1 MNSDLKITLS
11 RVLEKPLQINGTD
24 TETHYINELFK
35 RLVFHELLNKLN
47 LKSLYHYRDNVKY
60 CPGKVELNFTLNKQ
74 ELDLLINQITSMD
87 NVQKTYIILQ
97 PWLQDLNKG
106 EQEELIQLLIKTM
119 EEIFETLRKQIKG
132 GFDQNNIIIILDNSN
147 QKLFTMEDLNLLSE
161 ELLEQIFVYLID
173 INWEEDQIDE
183 ILDQIWGI
191 EEELEQESQQLIK
204 NLILSN
210 QINQIT
216 PTQIKIQF

>member
-106 EQEELIQLLIKTM
+106 EQGELIQLLIKNY
-119 EEIFETLRKQIKG
+119 ER
-132 GFDQNNIIIILDNSN
+132 NI
-147 QKLFTMEDLNLLSE
+147 
-161 ELLEQIFVYLID
+161 
-173 INWEEDQIDE
+173 
-183 ILDQIWGI
+183 
-191 EEELEQESQQLIK
+191 
-204 NLILSN
+204 
-210 QINQIT
+210 
-216 PTQIKIQF
+216 

>member
-47 LKSLYHYRDNVKY
+47 LKNLYHYRDNVKY

-97 PWLQDLNKG
+97 PWLQDLNKE
-106 EQEELIQLLIKTM
+106 EQEELIQLWKKYL
-119 EEIFETLRKQIKG
+119 
-132 GFDQNNIIIILDNSN
+132 
-147 QKLFTMEDLNLLSE
+147 KL
-161 ELLEQIFVYLID
+161 
-173 INWEEDQIDE
+173 
-183 ILDQIWGI
+183 
-191 EEELEQESQQLIK
+191 
-204 NLILSN
+204 
-210 QINQIT
+210 
-216 PTQIKIQF
+216 

>member
-47 LKSLYHYRDNVKY
+47 LKNNYNYHIRYRTQRLKI
-60 CPGKVELNFTLNKQ
+60 Q
-74 ELDLLINQITSMD
+74 NQI
-87 NVQKTYIILQ
+87 
-97 PWLQDLNKG
+97 
-106 EQEELIQLLIKTM
+106 
-119 EEIFETLRKQIKG
+119 
-132 GFDQNNIIIILDNSN
+132 
-147 QKLFTMEDLNLLSE
+147 
-161 ELLEQIFVYLID
+161 
-173 INWEEDQIDE
+173 
-183 ILDQIWGI
+183 
-191 EEELEQESQQLIK
+191 EQESQQLIK

-216 PTQIKIQF
+216 STQIKIQF